1 MVRLPEM
8 GATATHRKAMATK
21 TATPDAVRPRKSTVV
36 TAAAMR
42 TMTAVAVAVAATM
55 TMATP
60 VPAAM
65 AATSGDRGA

>member
-1 MVRLPEM
+1 MVRLAEM
-8 GATATHRKAMATK
+8 GATATHRKAMSTK

-42 TMTAVAVAVAATM
+42 TMTAVAVSATM